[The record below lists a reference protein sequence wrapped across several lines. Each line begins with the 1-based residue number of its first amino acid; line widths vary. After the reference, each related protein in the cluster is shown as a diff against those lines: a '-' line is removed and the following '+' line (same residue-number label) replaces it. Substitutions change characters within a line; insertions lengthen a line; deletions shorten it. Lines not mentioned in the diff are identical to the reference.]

1 MVLNV
6 ERTIVRAVSVT
17 FEIEVPVAIV
27 GGGVCG
33 LIAALA
39 ARERGTD
46 ALVLERDPLPSGSTA
61 LSARL
66 ISAAGTRFQ
75 AENSIRDSAQLLA
88 SDIQVKTK
96 GRADPA
102 VVASV
107 AGPSGPAIKWLA
119 DDHGIPFELV
129 ARFVYPGHSAL
140 RKHGTPNRTG
150 PEFMGVLTGAA
161 EMASVDL
168 ITDASVTR
176 LNADDDGRIAG
187 LDIPEMA
194 DALNF
199 GHPGKRGDAVR

>member
-1 MVLNV
+1 MLNV
-6 ERTIVRAVSVT
+6 ERTIVRAAGVT

-39 ARERGTD
+39 ARETGTD

-61 LSARL
+61 LSAGL
-66 ISAAGTRFQ
+66 IPAAGTRC
-75 AENSIRDSAQLLA
+75 IRDSARLLA

-107 AGPSGPAIKWLA
+107 AESSGPAIKWLA

-129 ARFVYPGHSAL
+129 ERFVYPGHSVL
-140 RKHGTPNRTG
+140 RMHGTPNRTG

-161 EMASVDL
+161 EMASVNL
-168 ITDASVTR
+168 MTDASVTR
-176 LNADDDGRIAG
+176 LYADDDGRITG

-194 DALNF
+194 DALYF
-199 GHPGKRGDAVR
+199 GHPGNRGDAVR